1 MTVYGRYGQYPLSLH
16 LMSCGKHAR
25 LLTYHRPNTQ
35 WVVDV
40 MAICALLRK
49 YISLSLT
56 PRPSRSGIRSPHGTH
71 TDTPPPLVPAPGQLG
86 LAPVAFYLLTTAGW
100 RGGRAHRPLY
110 SLYIRS
116 IQLQSTVHSYSLQ
129 LDTPIC
135 SDPSVPGTESG
146 PDPRS

>member
-49 YISLSLT
+49 YISLSLAPPGLVLGLHLST
-56 PRPSRSGIRSPHGTH
+56 CYN
-71 TDTPPPLVPAPGQLG
+71 DTPPPLVPAPGQLG